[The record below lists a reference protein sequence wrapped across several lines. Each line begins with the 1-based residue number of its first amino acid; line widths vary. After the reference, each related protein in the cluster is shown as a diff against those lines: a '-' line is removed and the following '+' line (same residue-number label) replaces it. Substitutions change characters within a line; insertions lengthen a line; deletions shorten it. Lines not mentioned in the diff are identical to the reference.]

1 MDITVDTDNILEKN
15 YDIIS
20 LGIFQDKKISGITEI
35 IDNVLDHE
43 ISNTLKNTAFIGKL
57 KQTYLITT
65 NGKIGIKRILLTGLG
80 KYEDFCLE
88 NIRVASA
95 KAARSIRDLGIQKG
109 IFEIYG
115 DIKKISLDKIV
126 ENIVV
131 GIELALYKFDR
142 YKTDNLN
149 SKNINIVTIFV
160 EKTEF
165 IDISKLSISSGQIIG
180 RGVNLA
186 RNISNTPSSDA
197 TPSQIAEETK
207 KIAEKN
213 NMTYSVLNIK
223 EMKNLGM
230 GGLINVA
237 RGSQQPP
244 KLVILEYN
252 GGGKSKPIIIVGK
265 GITFD
270 SGGISL
276 KPADKMEEMK
286 HDKAGAA
293 TVIGTMQT
301 VAQLKLPLNI
311 IGISPLTENLPSGSA
326 YKPGDVLKISNGK
339 TVEVINTDAEGRIIL
354 ADALVY
360 ASKYN
365 PQAVID
371 LATLTGACVIALGS
385 FATGLLGNN
394 DDLKLKIT
402 SSGEITGE
410 RVWELP
416 LWDEYKELLKSD
428 IADMKNVGGRPG
440 GVITAAS
447 FLSYFVN
454 YPWAHLDIAGTAWTN
469 DDGVTKPYNPKG
481 ATGVGVRLIIDL
493 FRSWKS

>member
-20 LGIFQDKKISGITEI
+20 LGIFQDEKISGITEV
-35 IDNVLDHE
+35 IDNALDHE
-43 ISNTLKNTAFIGKL
+43 ISNTLKNTTFNGKP

-65 NGKIGIKRILLTGLG
+65 NGKIGIKRILLVGLG
-80 KYEDFCLE
+80 KYEDFNLE

-95 KAARSIRDLGIQKG
+95 KAARSIRDLGIQQG
-109 IFEIYG
+109 IFEIFG
-115 DIKKISLDKIV
+115 GIKKISLDKIV
-126 ENIVV
+126 ENIVI

-142 YKTDNLN
+142 YKTDDIN
-149 SKNINIVTIFV
+149 SKNIDNVTIFV
-160 EKTEF
+160 EKPEF
-165 IDISKLSISSGQIIG
+165 MDIAKTSISSGQIIG

-186 RNISNTPSSDA
+186 RNLSNTPSSDA
-197 TPSQIAEETK
+197 TPSQIAKETK
-207 KIAEKN
+207 EIADKN

-223 EMKNLGM
+223 DMKNLGM

-244 KLVILEYN
+244 KLVIMEYN
-252 GGGKSKPIIIVGK
+252 GGGKSKPIVLVGK

-276 KPADKMEEMK
+276 KPAEKMEEMK

-339 TVEVINTDAEGRIIL
+339 TVEVINTDAEGRLIL
-354 ADALVY
+354 ADALAY

-385 FATGLLGNN
+385 FATGLLGND
-394 DDLKLKIT
+394 DDLKQKIT

-454 YPWAHLDIAGTAWTN
+454 YPWVHLDIAGTAWTN

>member
-1 MDITVDTDNILEKN
+1 MDITIDSDNILKKK

-20 LGIFQDKKISGITEI
+20 LGIFQDKKINGISKI
-35 IDNVLDHE
+35 IDNAIDQE
-43 ISNTLKNTAFIGKL
+43 ISITLKNTAFIGKL

-65 NGKIGIKRILLTGLG
+65 NGKIGIKRILLVGLG

-95 KAARSIRDLGIQKG
+95 KAAISIRNLGISSCFFD
-109 IFEIYG
+109 IFG
-115 DIKKISLDKIV
+115 NVNKISLDKIV
-126 ENIVV
+126 ENIVI

-142 YKTDNLN
+142 YKTDNLE
-149 SKNINIVTIFV
+149 SKTIDNVTIYV
-160 EKTEF
+160 EKPEF
-165 IDISKLSISSGQIIG
+165 INKTKTSISSGQIIS

-186 RNISNTPSSDA
+186 RNLSNTPSSDA
-197 TPSQIAEETK
+197 TPSQIAEEAE
-207 KIAEKN
+207 KIASEN
-213 NMTYSVLNIK
+213 NMTYSILNI
-223 EMKNLGM
+223 EDMKNLGM
-230 GGLINVA
+230 GGMINVS
-237 RGSQQPP
+237 RGSEQPP
-244 KLVILEYN
+244 KFVILKYS
-252 GGGKSKPIIIVGK
+252 GGGKSKPIVLVGK

-293 TVIGTMQT
+293 TVIATMQT

-326 YKPGDVLKISNGK
+326 YKPGDVLKMSNGK
-339 TVEVINTDAEGRIIL
+339 TVEIINTDAEGRLIL
-354 ADALVY
+354 ADALAY
-360 ASKYN
+360 TSKYN

-371 LATLTGACVIALGS
+371 LATLTGACIIALGN
-385 FATGLLGNN
+385 FTTGLLGNN
-394 DDLKLKIT
+394 DDLKQKIT
-402 SSGEITGE
+402 LSGENTGE

-416 LWDEYKELLKSD
+416 LWDNYKELLKSD

-454 YPWAHLDIAGTAWTN
+454 YPWVHLDIAGTAWTN
-469 DDGVTKPYNPKG
+469 DDGMIKPYNPKG
-481 ATGVGVRLIIDL
+481 ATGVGVRLIVDL
-493 FRSWKS
+493 LRSWKS